1 MRPLLTLAVA
11 AGLGLS
17 ACASTTSPSA
27 GGPNDGAANQPNS
40 SAPANSSPAAAQRK
54 IGSPKASPRK
64 AAAPKPMSCDRV
76 RGGTEGKFAQ
86 LVDVRVGTHDGY
98 DRVTFE
104 FAPSSDGG
112 QYFGLPPYEIH
123 SVMPPITEDPS
134 GEPMSVD
141 GSHFA
146 TVVFHGGTGVEFT
159 EDAEDGY
166 ILTYTGPREFQPG
179 FPALAE
185 TSRMGDFEATLS
197 WVFGLNRDSCLRV
210 HELEGPVRLA
220 IDFPHD

>member
-1 MRPLLTLAVA
+1 
-11 AGLGLS
+11 
-17 ACASTTSPSA
+17 
-27 GGPNDGAANQPNS
+27 
-40 SAPANSSPAAAQRK
+40 
-54 IGSPKASPRK
+54 
-64 AAAPKPMSCDRV
+64 
-76 RGGTEGKFAQ
+76 
-86 LVDVRVGTHDGY
+86 
-98 DRVTFE
+98 
-104 FAPSSDGG
+104 
-112 QYFGLPPYEIH
+112 
-123 SVMPPITEDPS
+123 
-134 GEPMSVD
+134 MSVD